1 MMLKIE
7 MLRGFVAVARHGN
20 LHDAAAKLGRTPS
33 AVSMMLKQFE
43 AHLGDPLFET
53 DRKNKLT
60 ALGAFVLEQAE
71 RELEHFDGTVKAIE
85 GYARA
90 SFGRIRVATVPSVAG
105 TIIPRL
111 FLAKISKY
119 NKVHVELRDM
129 DSRSVMH
136 ELSRG
141 RVDVGIATLNQS
153 GSGLYSQLLMSDRFG
168 VVCART
174 HPLAAHTAPIRWED
188 LEGVRLF
195 ANSLSERIDIEAAQQ
210 LHQASNISAHNVS
223 SIMGMVRANI
233 GVTIL
238 PEMAARAVEQSDLVF
253 QPLAD
258 ETAKREIHLLRRADS
273 ALSPVARM
281 FEADVI
287 QTVDEMLKG
296 GDQ

>member
-7 MLRGFVAVARHGN
+7 VLRGFVTVARHGN
-20 LHDAAAKLGRTPS
+20 LHDAATKLGRTPS

-43 AHLGDPLFET
+43 AHLGEPLFET
-53 DRKNKLT
+53 DRKNRLT

-85 GYARA
+85 GYASA

-111 FLAKISKY
+111 FSEKISKY
-119 NKVHVELRDM
+119 SDIHVELRDM
-129 DSRSVMH
+129 DSRSVIH

-141 RVDVGIATLNQS
+141 RVDVGIATLDQS
-153 GSGLYSQLLMSDRFG
+153 GSGLHSRLLMADRFG
-168 VVCART
+168 VVCARM
-174 HPLAAHTAPIRWED
+174 HPLAAHSVPIDWKD

-195 ANSLSERIDIEAAQQ
+195 ANSLSERIETEAARE
-210 LHQASNISAHNVS
+210 LHRASNISAHNVT
-223 SIMGMVRANI
+223 SIIGMVRANI

-238 PEMAARAVEQSDLVF
+238 PEMAAKAVEQSDLVF
-253 QPLAD
+253 QLLAD
-258 ETAKREIHLLRRADS
+258 ESVTREIHLLRRADS

-281 FEADVI
+281 FEADVV
-287 QTVDEMLKG
+287 QTVEDMLAA